1 MTLAPLLSA
10 APCSGGDSHVLCS
23 FRQPGPSEPS
33 SGLPEAQ
40 CLSHAVFLLFLTAEL
55 LAGHHHFFIS
65 VLVCFLKD
73 GGARQTLKGELS
85 EISNFVFF
93 STICLFK
100 DSKACKSLHLMSKS
114 ECIIWPLA
122 KFECL
127 VCVGLVPR
135 CFLCNS
141 VLTEAASLP
150 CLLSPNCF

>member
-1 MTLAPLLSA
+1 MLLPA
-10 APCSGGDSHVLCS
+10 QGPDSHVLCS
-23 FRQPGPSEPS
+23 LRQPGPSEPS

-40 CLSHAVFLLFLTAEL
+40 CLSHAVFLLTAEL
-55 LAGHHHFFIS
+55 LAGHHQFFIS
-65 VLVCFLKD
+65 LLVCLLKD
-73 GGARQTLKGELS
+73 GRAWQTLKRELS
-85 EISNFVFF
+85 EISNFVFS

-127 VCVGLVPR
+127 VCVGLVPH

-141 VLTEAASLP
+141 VLTDAASLP
-150 CLLSPNCF
+150 CLPSPNCF